1 MVSLSSITRRLVLA
15 LLLAAVA
22 MSSTALADDAG
33 RTDKDASEAA
43 IRVVLADAFR
53 AALANKLDDY
63 MATIHPD
70 ARDTS
75 TQRTSIER
83 YSWARFVKQAK
94 WYLDKDDPTA
104 FEVVKRDGT
113 AEQPRWFIK
122 DREHAD
128 RMPVP
133 VRLMQHE
140 GRWYIY
146 TNSL

>member
-1 MVSLSSITRRLVLA
+1 MAKLSTISRHLLVAA
-15 LLLAAVA
+15 LLLG
-22 MSSTALADDAG
+22 TALSGVATAAEPPSRD
-33 RTDKDASEAA
+33 DKDAA
-43 IRVVLADAFR
+43 IRAVITTAFS
-53 AALANKLDDY
+53 AALSGKLDDY
-63 MATIHPD
+63 MGTIHPD

-94 WYLDKDDPTA
+94 WYLDKEDA
-104 FEVVKRDGT
+104 KSFEVVKKDGT
-113 AEQPRWFIK
+113 DEQPRWFIK
-122 DREHAD
+122 DREHQD